1 MRKKQDKQLTGCD
14 KVVTTEEAEF
24 CPGLRLVIE
33 EVGLPEGQWR
43 SSLAGLEKGRSRPM
57 SRHARVFDFH

>member
-33 EVGLPEGQWR
+33 EVGLPEGQ
-43 SSLAGLEKGRSRPM
+43 
-57 SRHARVFDFH
+57 